1 MGQLVFVSYSSNK
14 AASGEGTS
22 NGAREFSKTKMENN
36 HRNAHFNSSTPYRL
50 ALLKPLNVASGS
62 HQGGRHGYQIKD
74 KDRLV
79 PDKSLLEVEHLFR
92 VDELAK
98 MEMMTFGLPR

>member
-1 MGQLVFVSYSSNK
+1 MVRVPPTVLEDLV
-14 AASGEGTS
+14 
-22 NGAREFSKTKMENN
+22 RRRRNN
-36 HRNAHFNSSTPYRL
+36 HRDAHFNSSTPYKL

-79 PDKSLLEVEHLFR
+79 PDKSLLEVECLFH
-92 VDELAK
+92 VDKLAK